1 MNGFFVVAFLEKK
14 ARGFLKQ
21 IIITT
26 EENAVRAAV
35 LEDGKLTE
43 LLDDTSRESRFAG
56 AIFKG
61 RVSNIV
67 PGIQAAFVDI
77 GLDKNAFLY
86 VGDLIPPSLPDTE
99 AATSAVVPNI
109 ENYLKE
115 GQEVIVQVVRE
126 QAGNKGPRVTTNLSL
141 AGRYAVL
148 FLGREGIVTVS
159 RKITDPDERQ
169 RLSEL
174 GWKYKPPKTGL
185 IIRTLAE
192 RVSEEKFQEDIQE
205 LIAVQAEIER
215 KIKSGLK
222 KGLIYS
228 ANDPLARLLR
238 EIIDDQ
244 VEKIV
249 VDNPELAEK
258 LRDKLREIG
267 SIVAERVW
275 TDLKGSLFERYDV
288 IRQIKSTLLPKV
300 PLESGGYL
308 MIEQT
313 EALTVID
320 VNTGKYVGD
329 RSLDQTL
336 LTLNTEAAREICRQI
351 RLRNLSG
358 IIIIDFID
366 MEKEEDWEQLLE
378 RLKLFLTEDKVKCK
392 IIGRTGLG
400 LVEITRKK
408 TGQTLSAR
416 YTELCDRCSG
426 RGWIAK
432 NLDVSE

>member
-26 EENAVRAAV
+26 EDNTVRAAV
-35 LEDGKLTE
+35 LEDGKLIE
-43 LLDDTSRESRFAG
+43 LLDDTSRECRFAG

-61 RVSNIV
+61 RVSNVV

-77 GLDKNAFLY
+77 GLGKNAFLF
-86 VGDLIPPSLPDTE
+86 VGDLLPPSLDDSE
-99 AATSAVVPNI
+99 AETSPVEANI
-109 ENYLKE
+109 ENFLKE
-115 GQEVIVQVVRE
+115 GQEVVVQVVRE

-141 AGRYAVL
+141 AGRYGVL

-159 RKITDPDERQ
+159 RKITAPNERQ

-174 GWKYKPPKTGL
+174 GWKYKPPNTGL

-192 RVSEEKFQEDIQE
+192 GVTEEKFKEDIQQ
-205 LIAVQAEIER
+205 LVTIWAGIER
-215 KIKSGLK
+215 KIKSGFK

-228 ANDPLARLLR
+228 ANDPLSRLLR
-238 EIIDDQ
+238 EIIDDK

-249 VDNPELAEK
+249 VDSPEVAVT
-258 LRDKLREIG
+258 LRGKLREMD
-267 SIVAERVW
+267 SAVAERVW

-288 IRQIKSTLLPKV
+288 LRQIRNTLLPKV

-329 RSLDQTL
+329 KSLDQTL
-336 LTLNTEAAREICRQI
+336 LMLNLEAAREICRQI

-358 IIIIDFID
+358 IIIVDFID

-378 RLKLFLTEDKVKCK
+378 SLRKYLAEDKVKCK
-392 IIGRTGLG
+392 LVGRTGLG

-408 TGQTLSAR
+408 EGQTLSTR
-416 YTELCDRCSG
+416 YTELCEQCLGNG
-426 RGWIAK
+426 RIARMP
-432 NLDVSE
+432 DFSD